1 MTYRYSGID
10 IIVGFGMCA
19 IVFGA
24 LFLFVATT
32 GTFLVATPPAMG
44 DQFSGSANGMV
55 WLQPA
60 LGQAIVERTQLQRQS
75 DRITAQATLEWDQA
89 LLAHYSLQSIPGG
102 PFGFIMDRAATMPD
116 DHAARVQAVMGR
128 SIVNGTRRGV
138 HSGILS
144 ADYYLSDYNRDM
156 IGAAEQLGGRMQG
169 AFMATWQ
176 PLLGRWIVDAG
187 RDYAVRAAGVQ
198 EQLGVAIVHVAQAR
212 TGLEEAWGA
221 NQYQLGTLLA
231 AVDRSA
237 TMTEPA
243 DEVMVASM
251 TPTAGAMAMASAP
264 EQTMAW
270 PGIPLGYLFAA
281 MIGMALVF
289 FSGLRLSAM
298 SREAKALADVRR
310 ERDRWVYRLTA

>member
-1 MTYRYSGID
+1 MTYRYSSID

-24 LFLFVATT
+24 LFLFMATT
-32 GTFLVATPPAMG
+32 GTFLVATPPAMV
-44 DQFSGSANGMV
+44 DQFPGSVNGMV

-60 LGQAIVERTQLQRQS
+60 LGQAIVERTLLQRQS

-89 LLAHYSLQSIPGG
+89 LLAHDSLKSMPGG

-138 HSGILS
+138 RSGILS
-144 ADYYLSDYNRDM
+144 ADHYLSDYNRDM

-169 AFMATWQ
+169 AFTATWQ

-187 RDYAVRAAGVQ
+187 RDYAARAAGVQ

-221 NQYQLGTLLA
+221 NQYQLGSLLA
-231 AVDRSA
+231 AVDRTA
-237 TMTEPA
+237 TMMEPA
-243 DEVMVASM
+243 DQIMVAST
-251 TPTAGAMAMASAP
+251 TPTGGAMAS

-298 SREAKALADVRR
+298 SREAKALADLRH
-310 ERDRWVYRLTA
+310 ERDRWVYRPAA

>member
-1 MTYRYSGID
+1 MTYRYSSID

-32 GTFLVATPPAMG
+32 GTFLAAAPPAMV

-75 DRITAQATLEWDQA
+75 DRMTARATLEWDQA
-89 LLAHYSLQSIPGG
+89 LLAHYSLQSLPGG

-128 SIVNGTRRGV
+128 SIVNGTSRGV

-144 ADYYLSDYNRDM
+144 ADYYLSDYNREM
-156 IGAAEQLGGRMQG
+156 IGTAERLGGRMHD
-169 AFMATWQ
+169 AFAATWQ

-187 RDYAVRAAGVQ
+187 RDYAVRSAGVQ

-231 AVDRSA
+231 AVDRTA

-243 DEVMVASM
+243 DEIMVAST
-251 TPTAGAMAMASAP
+251 TPMAATMVP
-264 EQTMAW
+264 EPAMAW
-270 PGIPLGYLFAA
+270 PGVPLGYLFAA

-298 SREAKALADVRR
+298 SREAQTQAELRR
-310 ERDRWVYRLTA
+310 DRDRWVYRPAA

>member
-1 MTYRYSGID
+1 MTYRYSSID

-24 LFLFVATT
+24 LLFFMAAT
-32 GTFLVATPPAMG
+32 GTFLVATPPAMV
-44 DQFSGSANGMV
+44 DQFPGSANGMV

-60 LGQAIVERTQLQRQS
+60 LGHAIVERAQLQRQS
-75 DRITAQATLEWDQA
+75 DRITAQAALEWDQA
-89 LLAHYSLQSIPGG
+89 LLAHHSLQSLPGG

-128 SIVNGTRRGV
+128 SIVNATRRGV

-144 ADYYLSDYNRDM
+144 ADHYLSDYNRDV
-156 IGAAEQLGGRMQG
+156 IGAAEQWGGRMQG
-169 AFMATWQ
+169 AFEAAWQ
-176 PLLGRWIVDAG
+176 PLLGRWIMDAG

-198 EQLGVAIVHVAQAR
+198 EQLGMAIVHVAQAR
-212 TGLEEAWGA
+212 TGLEEAWAA
-221 NQYQLGTLLA
+221 NQYQLGSLLA
-231 AVDRSA
+231 AVDRVA

-243 DEVMVASM
+243 DQIMVASA
-251 TPTAGAMAMASAP
+251 TPTAATMVP
-264 EQTMAW
+264 EPAMAW
-270 PGIPLGYLFAA
+270 PGVPLGYLVAA

-298 SREAKALADVRR
+298 SREAKALADLRR
-310 ERDRWVYRLTA
+310 EHDRWVYRPAA